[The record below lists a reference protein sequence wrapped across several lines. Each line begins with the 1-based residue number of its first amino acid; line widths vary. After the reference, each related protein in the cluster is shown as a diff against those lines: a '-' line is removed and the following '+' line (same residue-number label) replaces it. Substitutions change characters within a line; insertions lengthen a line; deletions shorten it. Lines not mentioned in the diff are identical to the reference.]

1 MAQRTA
7 ALNGVSLFI
16 FPPLQL
22 ARVTPLLTKLHHVLW
37 FAFGGGFLL
46 CIFTDA
52 ARAHENGVFWLV
64 TFDVAALAL
73 IFLLFPFVL
82 RKSGGPASMADEPNG
97 QSKFD
102 GSPVWAILGARLEGI
117 LWGGLKGNN
126 ATSWSDLLSAHGCK
140 YASVRSDVE
149 EDVFW
154 LEAIKILA

>member
-16 FPPLQL
+16 FHSLQL
-22 ARVTPLLTKLHHVLW
+22 VRVTPLLTKLHHVLW

-52 ARAHENGVFWLV
+52 ARAHEYGVFWLV

-82 RKSGGPASMADEPNG
+82 RKSGGPASMADEPNDNRSSTGRPSG
-97 QSKFD
+97 QSW
-102 GSPVWAILGARLEGI
+102 GSGSKA
-117 LWGGLKGNN
+117 
-126 ATSWSDLLSAHGCK
+126 
-140 YASVRSDVE
+140 
-149 EDVFW
+149 
-154 LEAIKILA
+154 